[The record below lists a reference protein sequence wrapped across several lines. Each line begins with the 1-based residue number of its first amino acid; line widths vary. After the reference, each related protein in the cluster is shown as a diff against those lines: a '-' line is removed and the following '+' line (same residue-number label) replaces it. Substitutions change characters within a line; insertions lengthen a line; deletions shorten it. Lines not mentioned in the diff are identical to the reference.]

1 MYVRHGL
8 NSGAPAR
15 SASWRGSLCLALIS
29 CLAATGVSAQTG
41 TGTGSG
47 SNTGSNTGTTSGSN
61 SGTGMGSNASAARMS
76 SMNEPSLAQQ
86 DQHWGSGGSYG
97 SAYAGS
103 DYSWIP
109 YTHRGYVG
117 ISLGN
122 SDYDTPCGPAPLSCD
137 NRDRSVAIYT
147 GGMFNDF
154 LGLEIGARHFGKVNR
169 AGGEARAYGANISLV
184 GMLDMENVNLY
195 LKAGAIYGHTKV
207 TVDPLSGAPF
217 GTATGWGPSA
227 TIGVGFN
234 FNRNFNVAIERSRDR
249 FDLAGGGRTYVQ
261 STSLALKYRF

>member
-29 CLAATGVSAQTG
+29 GLAATGVGAQTG
-41 TGTGSG
+41 TGTTAGS
-47 SNTGSNTGTTSGSN
+47 TT
-61 SGTGMGSNASAARMS
+61 GTGMGAYASAT
-76 SMNEPSLAQQ
+76 EPGLAQQ
-86 DQHWGSGGSYG
+86 DQHGGGGSYG

-109 YTHRGYVG
+109 YTRRGYVG
-117 ISLGN
+117 VSLGN
-122 SDYDTPCGPAPLSCD
+122 SDYDTPCGPAPFSCD

-169 AGGEARAYGANISLV
+169 AGGAVRAYGANISLV
-184 GMLDMENVNLY
+184 GMLDMENVNFY
-195 LKAGAIYGHTKV
+195 VKAGAIYGHTKL
-207 TVDPLSGAPF
+207 TADPLSGVPV

-234 FNRNFNVAIERSRDR
+234 FNRNFNVSIERSRDR
-249 FDLAGGGRTYVQ
+249 FRLAGSGRTYVQ

>member
-15 SASWRGSLCLALIS
+15 SASWRGSLCLALIGG
-29 CLAATGVSAQTG
+29 LAATGVSAQTG
-41 TGTGSG
+41 TGTGS
-47 SNTGSNTGTTSGSN
+47 NTGSS
-61 SGTGMGSNASAARMS
+61 TGMGSNASTARMS
-76 SMNEPSLAQQ
+76 SMSEPSLAQQ
-86 DQHWGSGGSYG
+86 DQHGSGGSYG

-109 YTHRGYVG
+109 YTRRGYVG

-184 GMLDMENVNLY
+184 GMLDMENVNFY

-227 TIGVGFN
+227 TVGVGFN
-234 FNRNFNVAIERSRDR
+234 FNRNFNVSIERSRDR